1 MIVDSLNESYD
12 SLSKINDS
20 DTDPLFRIESESNS
34 DFQDSTEDEEEDEDE
49 DHSISVHN
57 TIQSTWNTV
66 SGNYQKH
73 FNFIGNY
80 GPLVI
85 LDEVSEPIDFFKL
98 FLTDEIIQLMVIET
112 NRNAQQLLS
121 SQKISRRS
129 RFSSWEPVTK
139 DDIEHFLGLLLWMGL
154 VKMPSLSD
162 YWNRAERYQNNVA
175 SKTMSRNKFELILRF
190 WHFENNNS
198 ADKTDR
204 LYKIR
209 KLLNMA
215 NDRFKNVHQPGEIIA
230 VDESMIPYRGRLQFR
245 QYIPNKTHKYGVK
258 FFKACGSNGYT
269 YKIIIYEG
277 KQSIKGESLTETIV
291 SDLCENYLN
300 EGRTIV
306 TDNFYT
312 SVPLAEKMLSK
323 NTHLV
328 GTLRKNRRFLPK
340 TVIGKKIKKGE
351 IFGLEN
357 NSGIVISKF
366 KDKRDIYLLSTR
378 HLLGTSITEK
388 KTRNHEDIIKPD
400 VILFYNA
407 GKAGIDLSD
416 QLASYCTPMRKSIRW
431 YHKVATEI
439 ILNTFVVNA
448 QIMYNQHNFQ
458 KKLSIRQ
465 FRELIVDK
473 LLKLE
478 PSSRTTVSQTSATQ
492 KLGENRLHRR
502 LALKHKLEETEDK
515 CHRNRKIRRCTECY
529 KNYSAELGYKE
540 AVNKA
545 KKVATFCSICPSKP
559 FVCLQCFQYH
569 QQR

>member
-12 SLSKINDS
+12 SLSEIDDS
-20 DTDPLFRIESESNS
+20 DTDPI
-34 DFQDSTEDEEEDEDE
+34 
-49 DHSISVHN
+49 
-57 TIQSTWNTV
+57 
-66 SGNYQKH
+66 
-73 FNFIGNY
+73 NFIGNY

-112 NRNAQQLLS
+112 NRNTQQLLS
-121 SQKISRRS
+121 SQRISRRS

-162 YWNRAERYQNNVA
+162 YWNRAE
-175 SKTMSRNKFELILRF
+175 
-190 WHFENNNS
+190 H
-198 ADKTDR
+198 KTDR

-312 SVPLAEKMLSK
+312 PVPLAEKMLSK

-378 HLLGTSITEK
+378 HLLGTSITGK

-448 QIMYNQHNFQ
+448 QIMYNQHKFQ

-515 CHRNRKIRRCTECY
+515 CHRNRKIRRRCTECY

-540 AVNKA
+540 AINKA
-545 KKVATFCSICPSKP
+545 KKVTTFCSICPSKP
-559 FVCLQCFQYH
+559 FVCLQWTQKTLEEAIEMTKDEEIEYNSKVKIE
-569 QQR
+569 QLQDKVEQ

>member
-12 SLSKINDS
+12 SLSEIDDS

-34 DFQDSTEDEEEDEDE
+34 DFQDSTEGEEEDEDE

-121 SQKISRRS
+121 SQRISRRS

-323 NTHLV
+323 NAHLV

-351 IFGLEN
+351 ILGLEN

-378 HLLGTSITEK
+378 HLLGTSITGK
-388 KTRNHEDIIKPD
+388 KTRNHEDIIKPY

-407 GKAGIDLSD
+407 
-416 QLASYCTPMRKSIRW
+416 
-431 YHKVATEI
+431 
-439 ILNTFVVNA
+439 
-448 QIMYNQHNFQ
+448 
-458 KKLSIRQ
+458 
-465 FRELIVDK
+465 VDK

-515 CHRNRKIRRCTECY
+515 CHRNRKIRRRCIECY

-545 KKVATFCSICPSKP
+545 KKVTTFCSICPSKP

>member
-12 SLSKINDS
+12 SLSEIDDS

-34 DFQDSTEDEEEDEDE
+34 DFQDSTEGDEKDEDE

-121 SQKISRRS
+121 SQRISRRS

-162 YWNRAERYQNNVA
+162 YWNRAECYQNNVA

-198 ADKTDR
+198 ANKTDR

-357 NSGIVISKF
+357 NSGI
-366 KDKRDIYLLSTR
+366 
-378 HLLGTSITEK
+378 
-388 KTRNHEDIIKPD
+388 
-400 VILFYNA
+400 
-407 GKAGIDLSD
+407 DLSD

-458 KKLSIRQ
+458 KKLNIRQ

-515 CHRNRKIRRCTECY
+515 CHRNRKIRRRCTECY

-545 KKVATFCSICPSKP
+545 KKVTTFCSICPSKP